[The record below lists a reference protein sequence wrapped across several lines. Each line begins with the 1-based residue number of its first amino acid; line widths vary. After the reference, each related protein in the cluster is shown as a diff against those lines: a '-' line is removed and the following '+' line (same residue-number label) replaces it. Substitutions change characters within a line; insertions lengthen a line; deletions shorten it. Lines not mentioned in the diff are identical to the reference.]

1 MESEVTDRIKSA
13 ILVIVTLSIII
24 SGFVTLWL
32 LKKSKTN
39 ADDVTGPIATS
50 VFTSGIVI
58 GFGYIL
64 VFLIQW
70 FHQMKHPTIF
80 HLFLYLVGVGSF
92 INYISVAILSI
103 LKLFA
108 VLKPFL
114 YKRFVTMSF
123 IKNITICI
131 WGNVVCIIIPAMT
144 YFSSPV
150 YNPIMRTIMINTK
163 VTAGN
168 YVLTVSK
175 VVYYTSTVMITASSI
190 LFLAAVAQHTIKTRR
205 QVEPQ
210 AEAIHQQRQTVLSAI
225 WSYKGV
231 LILAVTRLALNL
243 SYYIVWEKHLR
254 LKPYA
259 FYGMWIVL
267 TTFLWDAVG
276 YVLLSSKLR
285 KLALKSIKCNKDQN
299 TKVMSLNIIQTKG
312 NNT

>member
-13 ILVIVTLSIII
+13 VMVIVTLSIII
-24 SGFVTLWL
+24 SGFLTLWL

-58 GFGYIL
+58 GFGCIL
-64 VFLIQW
+64 VCLIQW
-70 FHQMKHPTIF
+70 FHQIKHPTIF
-80 HLFLYLVGVGSF
+80 YLYIYLIGVGSF
-92 INYISVAILSI
+92 MNYISVAVLST

-114 YKRFVTMSF
+114 YKRFVTLS
-123 IKNITICI
+123 IVGNITRCI
-131 WGNVVCIIIPAMT
+131 WGNVVFIIIPVMT
-144 YFSSPV
+144 YISSPV
-150 YNPIMRTIMINTK
+150 YNPITRTIMVNTK

-190 LFLAAVAQHTIKTRR
+190 LFLAAVAQHTLKTRR

-210 AEAIHQQRQTVLSAI
+210 TEVIHQQRQTVLSAI

-231 LILAVTRLALNL
+231 LILAVIRLALNL
-243 SYYIVWEKHLR
+243 PYYIVWEKHLR
-254 LKPYA
+254 LTPYA
-259 FYGMWIVL
+259 FYGMWVIL
-267 TTFLWDAVG
+267 STFLWDAVG

-285 KLALKSIKCNKDQN
+285 KLALKSMKCNKNRN
-299 TKVMSLNIIQTKG
+299 TEVTSLNTVQT
-312 NNT
+312 